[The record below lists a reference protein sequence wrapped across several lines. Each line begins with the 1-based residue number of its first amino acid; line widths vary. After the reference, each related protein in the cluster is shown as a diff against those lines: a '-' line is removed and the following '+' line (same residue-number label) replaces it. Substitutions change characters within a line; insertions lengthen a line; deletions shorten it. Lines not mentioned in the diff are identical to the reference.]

1 MGDADD
7 VADALR
13 ASQRIHGLLE
23 QLQLQ
28 EAAGKGAAQG
38 GRPFVLVCEHVTPLL
53 AVLGT
58 VEELLLEDVPKG
70 PGAAAAPTPEGKKRG
85 VSLIHGLLLRAGSS

>member
-1 MGDADD
+1 MARAQSQHPEHVIVRVSFRRRLRKNRHSEMGDVGV

-23 QLQLQ
+23 RLQLQ

-38 GRPFVLVCEHVTPLL
+38 ASPF
-53 AVLGT
+53 
-58 VEELLLEDVPKG
+58 
-70 PGAAAAPTPEGKKRG
+70 AAAAGHRG
-85 VSLIHGLLLRAGSS
+85 RASA